1 MGRGPVISSWVKLTE
16 ENAFSNLCRPVRRL
30 LEGRGFTQPTEPQR
44 QLMPYILEGKN
55 VLLISPTATGKTEA
69 AMLPVFHRFLMSERK
84 PGVSIIYITPLR
96 ALNRDIMDRMTYWCS
111 SLDIKLAVRH
121 GDTTTRERN
130 RQRQAPPD
138 MLITTPET
146 LQAILSGRVL
156 RRFLKPLRWIII
168 DEIHELADNK
178 RGSQLSIAL
187 ERVKELSD
195 EPPQLIGLS
204 ATIGSPEKVAQF
216 LVGSGREVDI
226 VQVSEPLRKRLH
238 LILLSDPGDNAEEI
252 PGSMM
257 PGSTLPDPDCLL
269 NLSKHS
275 PGHPS
280 SPILLPAPFQNP
292 VHKGDGHQD
301 PEHLGSQISK
311 NLRERCARGSS
322 HVDPDEGAGGE
333 EEYRGQ

>member
-1 MGRGPVISSWVKLTE
+1 MGRGPVNSSWVKLTE

-69 AMLPVFHRFLMSERK
+69 AMLPVFHKFLMSERK

-216 LVGSGREVDI
+216 LVKPDLEDFFEIFTTRGGELDLAEIYVGADGPYTGKTLGETEFGSQGVVI
-226 VQVSEPLRKRLH
+226 VGIRRASGD
-238 LILLSDPGDNAEEI
+238 LILPPS
-252 PGSMM
+252 
-257 PGSTLPDPDCLL
+257 GST
-269 NLSKHS
+269 
-275 PGHPS
+275 
-280 SPILLPAPFQNP
+280 PIQADDDLIA
-292 VHKGDGHQD
+292 
-301 PEHLGSQISK
+301 LGKADAIAQMI
-311 NLRERCARGSS
+311 G
-322 HVDPDEGAGGE
+322 P
-333 EEYRGQ
+333 